1 MSYAGVER
9 GPEWVA
15 WAEQETIARLNGWL
29 STAPEERQLR
39 RAAMAEAAPAGG
51 ARPPAE
57 AQSVAAASDV
67 DYETFADLET
77 TDPDLSD
84 HPLRTQVSALS
95 EPPDRHGPEWHEW
108 AEAQT
113 VLRLQQPR
121 RARRQRP
128 QPAPVVPDI
137 QLELTPP
144 RTIRI
149 NHENLRAV
157 GI

>member
-15 WAEQETIARLNGWL
+15 WAEQETIARLNGWF

-39 RAAMAEAAPAGG
+39 RAARAEAAPAGG

-57 AQSVAAASDV
+57 AQPAAAPSGV
-67 DYETFADLET
+67 DYETFAHLET
-77 TDPDLSD
+77 TDPVLGD
-84 HPLRTQVSALS
+84 HPLHTHVSALS

-121 RARRQRP
+121 RARPQRP
-128 QPAPVVPDI
+128 KPEPVVPDI
-137 QLELTPP
+137 QVELTPP

-149 NHENLRAV
+149 NHENLKAV